1 MFVSQLVK
9 LMIHCRH
16 VQSHLRLGVFLLPLA
31 SRSRDM
37 HQYLLHHLSNVT
49 EIRTRIGNLNDH
61 KIAMSRK
68 LQSATRFAVQL
79 STFKAVCAPSL
90 SERTFLCKRTLT
102 SVEILRFTLTTNDRR
117 KFVPRDQVFPLFS
130 VSLYSLLLL
139 HKSEVK

>member
-9 LMIHCRH
+9 LMFHCRH

-31 SRSRDM
+31 SRSREM
-37 HQYLLHHLSNVT
+37 HQYLLRHLSNVT

-68 LQSATRFAVQL
+68 LQSATRFAVKL
-79 STFKAVCAPSL
+79 KLYADPL
-90 SERTFLCKRTLT
+90 RSERTFLYKRTLT
-102 SVEILRFTLTTNDRR
+102 SVEILRFTLTTNGRR

-130 VSLYSLLLL
+130 VSLHSLLLL
-139 HKSEVK
+139 QK

>member
-16 VQSHLRLGVFLLPLA
+16 VQSHLRLGVFLLRLA
-31 SRSRDM
+31 SRSREM

-68 LQSATRFAVQL
+68 LQSATRFAVKL
-79 STFKAVCAPSL
+79 KPYADPLC
-90 SERTFLCKRTLT
+90 SERTFLCKRTLK
-102 SVEILRFTLTTNDRR
+102 SVEILRFTLTTNGRR
-117 KFVPRDQVFPLFS
+117 KFVPRDQVSPLLVVFG
-130 VSLYSLLLL
+130 SLQLN
-139 HKSEVK
+139 ENR